1 MNKLVTI
8 ESSGPIRAMGGI
20 SGPIKTPTSLSTA
33 AIISL
38 INDNMVVYEVNP
50 KNYNEK
56 IRLTRLN
63 INSDNFK
70 TVTKEKIDNNKKV
83 IKKNIQKRVNVAK
96 AMSNNIVTPVI
107 DVKKNIN
114 DEKKTMEYHFDVK
127 PKETETATII
137 NTIDSPISNNKNV
150 IANSFVSNKNSR
162 KKKRR

>member
-107 DVKKNIN
+107 DVKKNVN
-114 DEKKTMEYHFDVK
+114 DEKKTMDYHFDAE
-127 PKETETATII
+127 PKETGTATII
-137 NTIDSPISNNKNV
+137 NTNDSPISNNKNV
-150 IANSFVSNKNSR
+150 IVNSFVSNKNSR

>member
-8 ESSGPIRAMGGI
+8 ESGGPIRVMGGI
-20 SGPIKTPTSLSTA
+20 SGPIKTPTSLSTT

-107 DVKKNIN
+107 DVKKNVN
-114 DEKKTMEYHFDVK
+114 DEKKTMDYHFDAE

-137 NTIDSPISNNKNV
+137 NTNDSPISNNKNV
-150 IANSFVSNKNSR
+150 IVNSFVSNKNSR